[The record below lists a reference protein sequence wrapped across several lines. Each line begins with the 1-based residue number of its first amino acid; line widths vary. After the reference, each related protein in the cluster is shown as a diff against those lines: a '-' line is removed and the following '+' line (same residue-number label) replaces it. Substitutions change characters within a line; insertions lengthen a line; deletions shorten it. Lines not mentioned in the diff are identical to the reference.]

1 MGKLVLIIRMG
12 AKIDDMLPSIVD
24 SISNANLNVVWV
36 CDPMHG
42 NTYQTEFNTKTRS
55 VK

>member
-12 AKIDDMLPSIVD
+12 AKIDEMLPSIVE
-24 SISNANLNVVWV
+24 SISYANLNVVWV

-42 NTYQTEFNTKTRS
+42 NTYQTEFKTKTRS
-55 VK
+55 V